1 MRTKQSILLAVVC
14 IAVLLLTLG
23 VPTAAARGTSGLAT
37 ANALSHTIVV
47 KPNGHDDTADLQ
59 AAFNTCTSHGWTCTI
74 QLAKGTYYSYQV
86 TTFGFQGS
94 FVGAGPG
101 ATIVQAQPNLPSPAP
116 EYNTTTSSYWNA
128 LPGASNPWPAV
139 FTFVGGSYQV
149 SGMTLSEPYSVPSLG
164 FYDDGVSYDS
174 LPGIIIVTGTQAS
187 AHFDHVTVLGA
198 SGDFAGY
205 NLQDAIFFAGLTLV
219 PGGSTV
225 AGLLPLSGSLSVTNS
240 AFFTVDTGPG
250 TWNLLNA
257 DLTVCFDN
265 VVNSA
270 VPFAIFDTYG
280 SVVTLCGN
288 RASDVEFGA
297 GVLMWQGYQVTSQ
310 VPTTLYVLGNDFQ
323 VSDGS
328 NGVLLLDFT
337 NSVSA
342 VVSGNLIQTDTSC
355 GCYLS
360 DEPDALGY
368 SAISVVG
375 AASALVSKNVIIGGG
390 AAGVYFTGG
399 PGAVSGNVI
408 LGTVVG
414 VWADYASGI
423 SIVGNVIQ
431 NSGQWG
437 IAVTDG
443 SSSIVVS
450 HNFVKNSAQ
459 FDLYWDGSGTGNVWS
474 HNSCQT
480 SSPSGLC

>member
-1 MRTKQSILLAVVC
+1 MKPKQSVLVAVVC
-14 IAVLLLTLG
+14 IAVLMLTLG
-23 VPTAAARGTSGLAT
+23 VPTAAARGTSGPAM
-37 ANALSHTIVV
+37 ANASSHTIVV

-59 AAFNTCTSHGWTCTI
+59 AAFDTCTSHDWTCTV
-74 QLAKGTYYSYQV
+74 QLTKGTYYSYQV

-94 FVGAGPG
+94 FVGAGQG
-101 ATIVQAQPNLPSPAP
+101 ATIIQAQPNLPSPAP
-116 EYNTTTSSYWNA
+116 EYNTPTSSYWNA

-198 SGDFAGY
+198 PGDFAGY

-219 PGGSTV
+219 PGGTTV
-225 AGLLPLSGSLSVTNS
+225 ADLLPLSGSLSVTNS

-257 DLTVCFDN
+257 DLTVCFNN
-265 VVNSA
+265 VVNSQ
-270 VPFAIFDTYG
+270 VPFGLFDTYG
-280 SVVTLCGN
+280 SVVTFCGN

-297 GVLMWQGYQVTSQ
+297 GLLIYQGYQVFSQ
-310 VPTTLYVLGNDFQ
+310 VPTTVYILGNDFQ

-328 NGVLLLDFT
+328 NGVLLFDFT

-342 VVSGNLIQTDTSC
+342 VVSGNVIQTDTSC
-355 GCYLS
+355 DCYLS
-360 DEPDALGY
+360 DEPDAYGF
-368 SAISVVG
+368 SVITVYG
-375 AASALVSKNVIIGGG
+375 LASAEVSGNVIIGGG
-390 AAGVYFTGG
+390 AAGVYFLGG
-399 PGAVSGNVI
+399 PGAVSGNVV

-414 VWADYASGI
+414 VWADYASGL
-423 SIVGNVIQ
+423 SIAGNVIQ
-431 NSGQWG
+431 NSGEWG
-437 IAVTDG
+437 IAVTD

-450 HNFVKNSAQ
+450 HNVVKNSAQ
-459 FDLYWDGSGTGNVWS
+459 FDMYWDGSGTGNVWS
-474 HNSCQT
+474 HNSCKT
-480 SSPSGLC
+480 SSPVGLC